1 MKVYFIQNIYQAKYS
16 KFIFHRDGNDVVM
29 HGNDGAN
36 RKVLASYGQ
45 NGLKENSG
53 TAILG
58 GASFNTQ
65 LSLISGMIGNS
76 PP

>member
-1 MKVYFIQNIYQAKYS
+1 MATLCESINEGLLHPEYLSSKYS

-29 HGNDGAN
+29 HRNGGAN

-58 GASFNTQ
+58 GAF
-65 LSLISGMIGNS
+65 LILNCH
-76 PP
+76 